1 MASVGAERA
10 AGGAGGS
17 ASERQI
23 TVLLADDNLL
33 VRTGVKT
40 LLRFSPGV
48 EVVGEAAD
56 FDELITA
63 ADELMPQVVVT
74 DIRMPP
80 SFQQEGIEA
89 AKLIRKRHPGTG
101 VVILS
106 QYDDPE
112 YAVALLSEDTS
123 GYAYLLKDHVG
134 DGDQLIRAIQEVAT
148 GGSMLDPTIVRALVA
163 PVRAEGELNAEA
175 EQLLQ
180 WVAEGKPVKA
190 IAVALGVTPAAA
202 NEMIEH
208 LFLDLAK
215 EASSG
220 RGTALRR
227 LRSLQA
233 AIAEKEA
240 EGESMSRMLPGG
252 LAEKL
257 RRDGRRPGESER
269 LTVTV
274 LMSDVRG
281 YSAIA
286 ECTDP
291 TALATQLH
299 QHRAEMNRAVLAEGG
314 TVMQYIGDAVMAV
327 FGAPFPSDDHADRA
341 VAAAFSMHEYQ
352 DRLNAEWE
360 RQRLPAFGMGIG
372 VSTGDVAAAL
382 LGSEERLEYTL
393 VGDTVNMAQ
402 RLQDLARPAGTTI
415 VSAATLA
422 ALSTPVEADELP
434 ETTVKG
440 RAGAVQSARLRPRAT
455 AVAGRTT
462 ATMAAGHGEGAQQ

>member
-1 MASVGAERA
+1 M
-10 AGGAGGS
+10 GS
-17 ASERQI
+17 APGSDRQI
-23 TVLLADDNLL
+23 SVVLADDNLL

-40 LLRFSPGV
+40 LLRYAPGI

-56 FDELITA
+56 FDELIAA
-63 ADELMPQVVVT
+63 ADELTPQVVVT

-101 VVILS
+101 IVILS

-148 GGSMLDPTIVRALVA
+148 GGSMLDPSIVRALVA
-163 PVRAEGELNAEA
+163 PVRVEGELDERS

-190 IAVALGVTPAAA
+190 IAVQLGVTPAAA
-202 NEMIEH
+202 NDMIEDI
-208 LFLDLAK
+208 FLDLAK

-220 RGTALRR
+220 RGTALKR
-227 LRSLQA
+227 LRSLQG
-233 AIAEKEA
+233 AIAQKEA

-286 ECTDP
+286 EQTDP
-291 TALATQLH
+291 TALASLLH
-299 QHRAEMNRAVLAEGG
+299 EHRSEMNRAVLAQGG

-327 FGAPFPSDDHADRA
+327 FGAPFPSDDHADKA
-341 VAAAFSMHEYQ
+341 IEAAFLMHAYQ
-352 DRLNAEWE
+352 DLLNAKWHT
-360 RQRLPAFGMGIG
+360 QGLPPFGMGIG

-393 VGDTVNMAQ
+393 VGDTVNMSQ

-415 VSAATLA
+415 VSGATLDSA
-422 ALSTPVEADELP
+422 TLPVEAEELP
-434 ETTVKG
+434 ATTVKG
-440 RAGAVQSARLRPRAT
+440 RTGSVRCARLRPRIAEPT
-455 AVAGRTT
+455 TT
-462 ATMAAGHGEGAQQ
+462 ASTDGATLSQVPNDEGASS